1 MRVAVLVV
9 ILSSIPLG
17 GIAGLLV
24 PGIDADRVGPMRLA
38 AYVMPYVTMLVPNIV
53 VLGGLFFC
61 IAAMTRRMLPV
72 YIASVVLLIGYL
84 AARGLLR
91 DIDNKT
97 LASMLDPFG
106 VTANSTL
113 TEYWSISERNT
124 RLVPLEGVLLWNR
137 LLWMSIGRRRSG
149 VLQLPVHVHAAC
161 HATQDGRRKPIR
173 SQAFERRRPPR

>member
-1 MRVAVLVV
+1 M
-9 ILSSIPLG
+9 
-17 GIAGLLV
+17 
-24 PGIDADRVGPMRLA
+24 
-38 AYVMPYVTMLVPNIV
+38 
-53 VLGGLFFC
+53 
-61 IAAMTRRMLPV
+61 
-72 YIASVVLLIGYL
+72 LLIGYL

-137 LLWMSIGRRRSG
+137 LLWMSITGVVLAFCSYRFTFTQPVTRRRTVQETDAGRRRSNG
-149 VLQLPVHVHAAC
+149 
-161 HATQDGRRKPIR
+161 G
-173 SQAFERRRPPR
+173 RPPR

>member
-1 MRVAVLVV
+1 M
-9 ILSSIPLG
+9 
-17 GIAGLLV
+17 
-24 PGIDADRVGPMRLA
+24 
-38 AYVMPYVTMLVPNIV
+38 
-53 VLGGLFFC
+53 
-61 IAAMTRRMLPV
+61 
-72 YIASVVLLIGYL
+72 LLIGYL

-137 LLWMSIGRRRSG
+137 LLWMSITGVVLG

-161 HATQDGRRKPIR
+161 HATQDGGRKPIR